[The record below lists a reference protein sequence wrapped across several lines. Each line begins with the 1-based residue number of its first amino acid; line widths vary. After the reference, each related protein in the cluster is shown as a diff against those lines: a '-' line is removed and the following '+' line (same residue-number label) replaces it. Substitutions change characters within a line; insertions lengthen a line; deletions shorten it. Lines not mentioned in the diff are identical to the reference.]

1 MKKLRY
7 KSITWLVQVFQIMLL
22 STWLI
27 WELCFLESPSLYC
40 FNLELAQ
47 KGLCMRLGGSKAWS
61 GSQISIRHG
70 NAQGQRCP
78 ETQLVLFPL
87 WIRLASPHARNVSRL
102 TTKCLTAQPQV
113 TSLQLSEI
121 SSTVV
126 HFGCAWFPKF
136 PCWLQLLHHHTGV
149 QVYVL
154 LTLPLVIH
162 LHLSDLHFF
171 NSFHICVRC
180 NMYKQIPISIILTKL
195 LFPWLNTDWQNQVGF
210 MDTEARFHYLSF
222 HLFCSGLPLWLSW

>member
-1 MKKLRY
+1 MICPSFLDYATVNLVNLRTMFLRI
-7 KSITWLVQVFQIMLL
+7 SFFILFQLRVGPERTL
-22 STWLI
+22 
-27 WELCFLESPSLYC
+27 
-40 FNLELAQ
+40 Q
-47 KGLCMRLGGSKAWS
+47 RLGGSKAWS
-61 GSQISIRHG
+61 GSQISIRQG
-70 NAQGQRCP
+70 YAQGQRCP
-78 ETQLVLFPL
+78 ATQLVLLPL
-87 WIRLASPHARNVSRL
+87 WICLASPHARNVFRL
-102 TTKCLTAQPQV
+102 TTRCLTAQPQV

-126 HFGCAWFPKF
+126 HFGCAWFPEF

-162 LHLSDLHFF
+162 LHLSDLHFS

-195 LFPWLNTDWQNQVGF
+195 LFPWLNTDW
-210 MDTEARFHYLSF
+210 
-222 HLFCSGLPLWLSW
+222 